1 MRTIDVSIGGQT
13 VTVKPLR
20 GLAARKAFDAAVRE
34 EAKAFVAGSLDYNGA
49 MPRLLKLGIP
59 DLEQID
65 FSAAERH
72 EFLALLA
79 AALDLNF
86 PLEGQNEARLTESLE
101 LVRQLKEMGV

>member
-1 MRTIDVSIGGQT
+1 MSVGGQT
-13 VTVKPLR
+13 VTVKPLS
-20 GLAARKAFDAAVRE
+20 GLSAKKAFDAAVRE
-34 EAKAFVAGSLDYNGA
+34 ETKAFVAGSLDYSGA
-49 MPRLLKLGIP
+49 MPRLLKLGVP

-86 PLEGQNEARLTESLE
+86 PLEGQNQQRLAESLE
-101 LVRQLKEMGV
+101 LVQQLKEMGI